1 MAALNPG
8 HGKTGTSVTSSSP
21 AIPQA
26 QVLARHH
33 ATADN
38 AKVSRSQTT
47 APGARPDIVHAH
59 QITRHT
65 SGSGPLT
72 GQGGHHAPSDNATAR
87 RRAHPRDDR

>member
-26 QVLARHH
+26 QVLARCH

-38 AKVSRSQTT
+38 ARSVDH
-47 APGARPDIVHAH
+47 R
-59 QITRHT
+59 
-65 SGSGPLT
+65 
-72 GQGGHHAPSDNATAR
+72 
-87 RRAHPRDDR
+87 